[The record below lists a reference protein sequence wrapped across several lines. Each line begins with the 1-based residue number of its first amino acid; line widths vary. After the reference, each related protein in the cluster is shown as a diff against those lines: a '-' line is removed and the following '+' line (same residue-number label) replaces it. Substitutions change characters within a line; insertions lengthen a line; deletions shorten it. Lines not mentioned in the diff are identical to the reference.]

1 MQAQGYVARSA
12 FKLLEIQQKHKLIP
26 QVSRCRMRFAGSPM
40 VTLPPPPTH
49 TPPPPGPAKKGG
61 RVVGVDLQ
69 ETRRP
74 DKFCDDRV
82 SIVLGDA
89 RLLGPQF
96 WMEHCPGGFDAVLSD
111 MWVARQELACCLT
124 DGCALSA
131 ALLPPCIVVPC
142 MRAGATSPSA
152 TAWPTPSNR

>member
-1 MQAQGYVARSA
+1 MLDLGCHPGAWLQVACES
-12 FKLLEIQQKHKLIP
+12 L
-26 QVSRCRMRFAGSPM
+26 
-40 VTLPPPPTH
+40 
-49 TPPPPGPAKKGG
+49 GPAKKGG

-74 DKFCDDRV
+74 DKYCDDRV